1 MTRKEQKS
9 MPSIRVLICD
19 DHDIVRSGL
28 RMLLLAEDDIEII
41 GEASNGREAVQQ
53 AVKLQPDVV
62 VMDLQMPDMNGI
74 EATRQIRERCPSC
87 AVLALTIHE
96 DEQFFFQMISAGAM
110 GYVPKRAAPEDL
122 VQAIRVVNTGS
133 VFLYPSM
140 ASLLVSDYL
149 TRMEAGDSDTH
160 TDSLTDREREVL
172 TLVAQGI
179 MNRDI
184 AEQLSISVKT
194 VERHRENIM
203 NKLGLHSRTEL
214 VKYALR
220 KGLIDLE

>member
-1 MTRKEQKS
+1 
-9 MPSIRVLICD
+9 MPHIRVLICD

-41 GEASNGREAVQQ
+41 GEASNGLEAVRQ
-53 AVKLQPDVV
+53 AVRLQPDVI
-62 VMDLQMPDMNGI
+62 VMDLQMPELNGI
-74 EATRQIRERCPSC
+74 EATRQIREHCPSC

-122 VQAIRVVNTGS
+122 VRAIRVVNEGS

-149 TRMEAGDSDTH
+149 TRMEAGDADTQS
-160 TDSLTDREREVL
+160 DSLTSREREVL
-172 TLVAQGI
+172 TLVAEGI

-214 VKYALR
+214 VKYAIR